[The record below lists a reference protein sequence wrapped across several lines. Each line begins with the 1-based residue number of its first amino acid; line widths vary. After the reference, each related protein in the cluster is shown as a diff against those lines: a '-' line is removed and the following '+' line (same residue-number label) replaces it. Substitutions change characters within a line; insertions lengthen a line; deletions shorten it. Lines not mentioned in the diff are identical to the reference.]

1 MAQLFGCAA
10 ALFGALGVILGA
22 FGAHALR
29 NSFTPR
35 ALETWHTAVNYQMIH
50 ALALLAVFLLM
61 RHAMASGMEVST
73 SLKIAGWA
81 FLVGVLLFS
90 GSLYALSF
98 GAPAF
103 FGPITPLGGVSFIV
117 GWLAL
122 AVAILSLHDV

>member
-1 MAQLFGCAA
+1 MAQLFGCVG
-10 ALFGALGVILGA
+10 ALYGALGVMLGA

-29 NSFTPR
+29 DTLSTR
-35 ALETWHTAVNYQMIH
+35 ALEVWATAVNYQMIH

-61 RHAMASGMEVST
+61 RHASASDLEVSM

-81 FLVGVLLFS
+81 FVVGVLLFS

-98 GAPAF
+98 GAPGL

-117 GWLAL
+117 GWISL
-122 AVAILSLHDV
+122 AVAIFSLHDG